1 MIRVNSRN
9 DIDTLLSSTT
19 TLILQSSLPSRPHSC
34 LPSTNPPYSTL
45 GFITLPFTPIFSPL
59 LFPPSRPHQPPHSAH
74 ICSYSSYPG
83 LAWWRNGRASD
94 LRSGGRE
101 FDPRPGA
108 AAYDDSGQ
116 VVHTQL
122 PRRRH
127 SSLVYRVVKLLTFAL
142 SFYVCTA
149 LYSGMLL

>member
-19 TLILQSSLPSRPHSC
+19 TLIPQPSLPSRPHSC

-45 GFITLPFTPIFSPL
+45 GFLTPHFFSPP
-59 LFPPSRPHQPPHSAH
+59 FPFHPRPHQPPHSAH